1 MKYKDYYETLGVKR
15 EATEAEIKSAYRKLA
30 RKYHPDVNK
39 TKEAEEKFKEINE
52 AYEVLGDKQKR
63 QRYDSLGANWQG
75 GADYTPPPGFEN
87 FNFDGG
93 QGGAYQQFNFNGQD
107 MGGFSDFFSSLF
119 GDMMGGAAAGG
130 ARGGFSGFDF
140 GDLGAAQQG
149 YTRRSY
155 GSTGSRGS
163 RTRTQ
168 STPKEDLDITKT
180 LNVTAKDLFS
190 SEPITVKF
198 NDMRKCTQCP
208 PNGGYCSACGSTGII
223 NETKSIKV
231 RLPKEIKEGQKVRLK
246 GEGKADAYGQK
257 GDLYLIISP
266 KDSEY
271 EIKGSDLTKEI
282 EITPPE
288 AVLGCQKEIQTLH
301 GNIGIKI
308 PPMTSSGKMLRL
320 KNLGLPK
327 KAGGY
332 GNLNAKIKIVLPA
345 KLTQKQIDLYK
356 QLQG

>member
-87 FNFDGG
+87 FNFGGG
-93 QGGAYQQFNFNGQD
+93 QGYQQFNFNGQD

-119 GDMMGGAAAGG
+119 GDMMGAGAAGG
-130 ARGGFSGFDF
+130 ARGGFSNFDF
-140 GDLGAAQQG
+140 GDLGSMGAQQG
-149 YTRRSY
+149 YSRQTR
-155 GSTGSRGS
+155 SR
-163 RTRTQ
+163 RA
-168 STPKEDLDITKT
+168 STPKTEDLDETKT

-190 SEPITVKF
+190 DEPITVKF
-198 NDMRKCTQCP
+198 TDMRKCNQCP
-208 PNGGYCSACGSTGII
+208 GGGAYCSACGGTGII
-223 NETKSIKV
+223 NENKSIKV
-231 RLPKEIKEGQKVRLK
+231 KLPKEIKEGQKIRLK
-246 GEGKADAYGQK
+246 GEGKTDAYGQK
-257 GDLYLIISP
+257 GDLYLIITP

-271 EIKGSDLTKEI
+271 EIKGSDLTKEV

-288 AVLGCQKEIQTLH
+288 AVLGCQKEIKTLH

-308 PPMTSSGKMLRL
+308 PPMTSTGKMLRL
-320 KNLGLPK
+320 KSLGLPK

-332 GNLNAKIKIVLPA
+332 GNLNAKIKIVLPE

-356 QLQG
+356 QMI

>member
-87 FNFDGG
+87 FNFGGG
-93 QGGAYQQFNFNGQD
+93 QGYQQFNFNGQD

-119 GDMMGGAAAGG
+119 GDMMGAGAAGG
-130 ARGGFSGFDF
+130 ARGGFSNFDF
-140 GDLGAAQQG
+140 GDLGSMGAQQG
-149 YTRRSY
+149 YSRQTRSRRSA
-155 GSTGSRGS
+155 
-163 RTRTQ
+163 TQ
-168 STPKEDLDITKT
+168 KTEDLDETKT

-190 SEPITVKF
+190 DEPITVKF
-198 NDMRKCTQCP
+198 TDMRKCNQCP
-208 PNGGYCSACGSTGII
+208 GGGAYCSACGGTGII
-223 NETKSIKV
+223 NENKSIKV
-231 RLPKEIKEGQKVRLK
+231 KLPKEIKEGQKIRLK
-246 GEGKADAYGQK
+246 GEGKTDAYGQK
-257 GDLYLIISP
+257 GDLYLIITP

-271 EIKGSDLTKEI
+271 EIKGSDLTKEV

-288 AVLGCQKEIQTLH
+288 AVLGCQKEIKTLH

-308 PPMTSSGKMLRL
+308 PPMTSTGKMLRL

-332 GNLNAKIKIVLPA
+332 GNLNAKIKIVLPE

-356 QLQG
+356 QMI

>member
-87 FNFDGG
+87 FNFGGG